1 MRVFSGFPAGMR
13 AVRLPEPL
21 FTVLLPDMDDLDELK
36 VTLHVLYRLG
46 EQEGAV
52 RYVRHRDLLADDLLL
67 SGLASPAALEAA
79 LARAVERG
87 TLLLAEVTMEGQTER
102 IYLPNTP
109 RGRAAFDAL
118 RRGEPLPDALTPPR
132 PNIFTLYE
140 QNIGPLTPL
149 IADALAEA
157 EGTYPAG
164 WIEEAFSEA
173 VALNRRN
180 WKYIRAILERWRSE
194 GRKDETDRRSRERDR
209 RRYIEGKYGDYIEH

>member
-1 MRVFSGFPAGMR
+1 MRVFSGFAAGMR

-118 RRGEPLPDALTPPR
+118 RRGEPLPDALTPPVPTSSPSTSR
-132 PNIFTLYE
+132 TSARSPRSSPT
-140 QNIGPLTPL
+140 
-149 IADALAEA
+149 
-157 EGTYPAG
+157 
-164 WIEEAFSEA
+164 
-173 VALNRRN
+173 
-180 WKYIRAILERWRSE
+180 RWRRQKEPTRQAGS
-194 GRKDETDRRSRERDR
+194 RRPSAR
-209 RRYIEGKYGDYIEH
+209 RWR